1 MWIGAAVTSLLFGIG
16 KLLIGLY
23 IGKSAVAS
31 GFGAAGSLI
40 VLLIWVYYSAQ
51 IFLLGAE
58 FTWIYAHHA
67 GPGRGVHCL
76 SSRGSADSATAPFGV
91 GVLLPVRSA
100 EPYSRFRRWEYARWA
115 ARAILVLSV
124 HQ

>member
-1 MWIGAAVTSLLFGIG
+1 MGEVVLQATNLLVSFALITVLFALIYKVLPRAKVEWRDVWIGAAVTSLLFGIG

-67 GPGRGVHCL
+67 G
-76 SSRGSADSATAPFGV
+76 SRCGDKRP
-91 GVLLPVRSA
+91 
-100 EPYSRFRRWEYARWA
+100 
-115 ARAILVLSV
+115 RAIARPADAPA
-124 HQ
+124 